1 VTRYANEPEDV
12 VAEGGHNESQA
23 QPAPRTQPEQ
33 GRAGWA
39 KHVLHPSES
48 DIVFAYLIVVIAGL
62 IALRATVNSLDFI
75 GIGWLIVLALI
86 PLLPWVAP
94 RIGELLKTI
103 SPFVSR
109 FSIGTVQLE
118 LRAVTD
124 NPIAVPTSGMLAS
137 LPNDLGALSS
147 GAGIMNIV
155 SSLRTL
161 SLDGGAPVGIID
173 LQKGH
178 KWRLPNL
185 YFLSVVL
192 EVDPIVTEYV
202 FTEIRGGIDG
212 YVVRTCHPAEF
223 RRQIEQALP
232 VYSAGMSAVRLPNDR
247 DLTNI
252 AVAQELG
259 DAFMALQNSLGMNSG
274 TPNDPVF
281 GYLSSDRVNELV
293 VSPTA
298 PLIESPGNTMSEDSL
313 RTVLA
318 ASDRFV
324 PTTANGRLTGL
335 IDRDAVALAV
345 ARAAVSRTST
355 R

>member
-1 VTRYANEPEDV
+1 
-12 VAEGGHNESQA
+12 
-23 QPAPRTQPEQ
+23 
-33 GRAGWA
+33 
-39 KHVLHPSES
+39 
-48 DIVFAYLIVVIAGL
+48 
-62 IALRATVNSLDFI
+62 
-75 GIGWLIVLALI
+75 
-86 PLLPWVAP
+86 
-94 RIGELLKTI
+94 
-103 SPFVSR
+103 
-109 FSIGTVQLE
+109 
-118 LRAVTD
+118 
-124 NPIAVPTSGMLAS
+124 M
-137 LPNDLGALSS
+137 
-147 GAGIMNIV
+147 
-155 SSLRTL
+155 
-161 SLDGGAPVGIID
+161 
-173 LQKGH
+173 
-178 KWRLPNL
+178 
-185 YFLSVVL
+185 
-192 EVDPIVTEYV
+192 TEYV